1 MTVIN
6 ANIDCYVVLFRFFSK
21 HRDKAVKDLFRI
33 QHLHCGE
40 GTELHIHGIVRIV
53 ADELHVCPA
62 ALFGGFGGGIGEV
75 AAEDAGA
82 DEREGDAVQAVIFED
97 AQGVVV
103 CIEQFLES
111 RGRSAEVGA
120 DCVDDVPGVGH
131 VERRRDHGGAI
142 FQGSLVFGARSGQ
155 SGDAGLLENH
165 AADPATGP
173 KAIVC
178 CVDDSINRLI
188 GAGCVD
194 QYDFAHRIPHY
205 SFQY

>member
-21 HRDKAVKDLFRI
+21 HRGKAVKDLFRI

-82 DEREGDAVQAVIFED
+82 DEGEGDAVQAVVFED
-97 AQGVVV
+97 TQGIVVGV
-103 CIEQFLES
+103 EQLLES
-111 RGRSAEVGA
+111 LGGPAKVGA
-120 DCVDDVPGVGH
+120 DCVDDVSGVAH
-131 VERRRDHGGAI
+131 VERRRDDSRAI
-142 FQGSLVFGARSGQ
+142 FQGSLVFGTRSGQ
-155 SGDAGLLENH
+155 SGHAGLLEDH
-165 AADPATGP
+165 AADPSAGP
-173 KAIVC
+173 QMVVC
-178 CVDDSINRLI
+178 CVDDSVNRLI
-188 GAGCVD
+188 GTGGVD
-194 QYDFAHRIPHY
+194 QYNFAHGIPHY
-205 SFQY
+205 SCQ